1 MFHQSYPE
9 HIRANFLF
17 YTWIFKHLPLN
28 IWQTKFTVNI
38 ITQNRYFSIDSF
50 YRGCYILY
58 FDKRYWN
65 WILLQIKISFISIYF
80 NYIHGI
86 LTFFPQFVTWLNKYQ
101 IQNHLSGTKLHLAC
115 LQIQNLF
122 LHFTKARYV
131 MFPENHCTTRH
142 LLNIV
147 WKRL

>member
-38 ITQNRYFSIDSF
+38 ITQNRHFSINSF
-50 YRGCYILY
+50 YRGYYILY

-65 WILLQIKISFISIYF
+65 WILLQIRIIINF
-80 NYIHGI
+80 NLFQLHTRYPH
-86 LTFFPQFVTWLNKYQ
+86 FFPQFVTWLNKYQ

>member
-1 MFHQSYPE
+1 MFRQSYPE

-50 YRGCYILY
+50 YRGCYKTILELNIVTN
-58 FDKRYWN
+58 KN
-65 WILLQIKISFISIYF
+65 IIYF
-80 NYIHGI
+80 NLFQLHTRYPH
-86 LTFFPQFVTWLNKYQ
+86 FFPQFVTWLNKYQ

-142 LLNIV
+142 LSNIV